1 MRVLAPFLVTAA
13 ALVLLAGCGHRKPPR
28 WNPNGDPGRNENYHG
43 GPNAMLLHYD
53 ANHDGT
59 LTRAELE
66 AGLHADFDA
75 LDVAHT
81 GCLTNDE
88 VQAVNQKRIAADQAS
103 ASPLMDWNGDG
114 CVDFNEFAVTP
125 RSLFDSLD
133 RNSDGQV
140 TPQEFN
146 PRRKAPRDADDDVSA
161 GGGGGGR
168 HGGGGY

>member
-1 MRVLAPFLVTAA
+1 MRVSKLI
-13 ALVLLAGCGHRKPPR
+13 LLALSLTMLTACGHRKPAR
-28 WNPNGDPGRNENYHG
+28 WNPNGDPVRSENYHG
-43 GPNAMLLHYD
+43 GPNAMLLRYD

-75 LDVAHT
+75 LDVGHT

-88 VQAVNQKRIAADQAS
+88 VQAVNQKRISADHAS

-114 CVDFNEFAVTP
+114 CLDFNEFAVTP

-133 RNSDGQV
+133 RNNDGKV
-140 TPQEFN
+140 TPKEFN
-146 PRRKAPRDADDDVSA
+146 PRRKGAHSADDDVSSDD
-161 GGGGGGR
+161 GR
-168 HGGGGY
+168 HGGGRH